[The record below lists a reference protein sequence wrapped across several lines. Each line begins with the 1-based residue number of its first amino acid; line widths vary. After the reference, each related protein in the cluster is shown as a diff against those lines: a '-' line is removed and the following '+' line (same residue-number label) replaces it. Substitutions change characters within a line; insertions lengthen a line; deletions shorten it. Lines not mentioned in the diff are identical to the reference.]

1 MVQLLLTLKY
11 KCTINFIPLWQPS
24 LNFKLTTSPD
34 KSEYFFDGLNDGG
47 ASIELSGEKKSFEII
62 NFDDLNQ

>member
-1 MVQLLLTLKY
+1 MLTLKY
-11 KCTINFIPLWQPS
+11 KCTINFKPPWQPS

-47 ASIELSGEKKSFEII
+47 ASIELSEKNHLRI
-62 NFDDLNQ
+62 

>member
-1 MVQLLLTLKY
+1 MVQLMLTLMY
-11 KCTINFIPLWQPS
+11 KCTINFIPLSQPS

-47 ASIELSGEKKSFEII
+47 ALMSLTIFFYPCMW
-62 NFDDLNQ
+62 N

>member
-1 MVQLLLTLKY
+1 MY
-11 KCTINFIPLWQPS
+11 KCTINFIPLSQPS

-47 ASIELSGEKKSFEII
+47 ASKEKRTNRQVMIYKTLHRMS
-62 NFDDLNQ
+62 NSNPRN